1 MDEYVPHE
9 CRGYLVTLQ
18 SALLAEC
25 RQITEPYEFS
35 KANVMEVGCAYG
47 ATTSQISDYWP
58 NCREVLG
65 VDSNKN
71 AINYAFTF
79 VADEKMDFAFADIED
94 QSTFDL
100 SWAGKFDW
108 VFSSQALFFVRD
120 HAAALRNLM
129 WCVKPGGKCFI
140 AVPAAKP
147 ADFHAAAKKVIG
159 ADCWKQNFQP
169 ISDLVSDITEAN
181 CNRLWFHHPHADRVY
196 SALLEQVGYQI
207 LHTKLFDFRYIFSS
221 QDEYKAC
228 LRCLIRQTLH
238 HIPEDKRENFMKEF
252 QKTAYKKAK
261 KTPGG
266 SVIWNLKYVM
276 VLAKRPEL

>member
-58 NCREVLG
+58 HSREVLG

-79 VADEKMDFAFADIED
+79 VADEKMDFAYADIED

-108 VFSSQALFFVRD
+108 VFSSQALFFVRDHAAALRNLMWCVKPDRD

-159 ADCWKQNFQP
+159 ADCWKQNFQ
-169 ISDLVSDITEAN
+169 VSWMFWDAT
-181 CNRLWFHHPHADRVY
+181 
-196 SALLEQVGYQI
+196 
-207 LHTKLFDFRYIFSS
+207 
-221 QDEYKAC
+221 
-228 LRCLIRQTLH
+228 
-238 HIPEDKRENFMKEF
+238 
-252 QKTAYKKAK
+252 
-261 KTPGG
+261 
-266 SVIWNLKYVM
+266 
-276 VLAKRPEL
+276 